1 MSTLTP
7 NSQLLDLLK
16 RHWGYDDFRP
26 LQADAVNAVVDHRDS
41 LVILPTG
48 GGKSICYQLPA
59 LAMPGMAVIISPLI
73 SLIKDQVDGLKAN
86 GIEAAA
92 INTAM
97 SAEERR
103 ATWQGI
109 REGRVKLL
117 YLAPEALVREK
128 GEPNEQLL
136 EALQDTQLSFIAID
150 EAHCISQWGHE
161 YRPAYR
167 GLGSLRRWFP
177 KVALHAF
184 TATATEAVREDI
196 VESLG
201 MRDAQVLVGSFDRPN
216 LTYRTAY
223 RRDLMSQ
230 VKEVMGR
237 HTGEAGIVY
246 CISKAEVDNLAEA
259 LQKEGYRALPY
270 HAGLSAEQRRLN
282 QEAFSTEAIDV
293 IVATVAFGMGID
305 RSNVRFVLHANMP
318 KSIENYQQEAGR
330 AGRDG
335 LNAECVLLYSA
346 GDAMTWRRIQGEAHT
361 EYGRSAMRRINEV
374 YTFCQ
379 AFACRHRY
387 LVKYFGQDYAHDNC
401 GACVVCLGEREA
413 LADSGQVVRQL
424 LTAVQELRGRF
435 GAQYVAQVLK
445 GSKVAKIVSNR
456 HDQLPCYGSLG
467 AHEAG
472 DLSDWLDQLAG
483 QGLLERGEYQVL
495 QLTDAGREML
505 DQGGEALL
513 TKPRPTKKSG
523 SSRTQAPVGGL
534 EGPEEALF
542 QELRRWRREQAHER
556 GVPPYVIFNDE
567 ALIGLAKLRPATP
580 AGLTGVKG
588 IGQAK
593 AAEYGESVVELLTR
607 WCGENGLSLGAS
619 VAQTALPL
627 AAQTPPP
634 APQAPPKVPE
644 SASGRTKG
652 QTLRVTLEMHQS
664 GKSASMIAEERGL
677 AESTVL
683 GHLAQCIE
691 AGEIALDS
699 VVPPDALAPI
709 HTAFEALGSH
719 ESAMALMFLVPPG
732 VDYGHIN
739 CALAELRRSGQA
751 IESADE
757 PATARLRWL
766 AGLAKAPDPEERE
779 SLVRELEDPDP
790 RVRALAAYAIA
801 KVAPDEAS
809 EPLLPALQAEADPL
823 AQAGLIRG
831 LGVGRDPRAHLPLER
846 MMAEAGWDEDVVA
859 LARRVARK
867 LAGLSGAPEATPTVS
882 AKAPAAKAPP
892 PAPAAVPVQAPAPAP
907 APAAPQPAASSPSLA
922 EALGAIQRVDAEG
935 DDDMVLMALAEA
947 LTALGFQCQPDFPV
961 ADRGD
966 GKPGRVAIV
975 ADKAPL
981 RLAIELGKAMPSYKA
996 LYKLGQVPESTRV
1009 MVLRP
1014 TRFDHV
1020 PEFADALV
1028 VLGPTPRLRMRF

>member
-26 LQADAVNAVVDHRDS
+26 LQADAVGAVVDRRDS

-59 LAMPGMAVIISPLI
+59 LAMPGMAVVISPLI

-177 KVALHAF
+177 NVALHAF

-237 HTGEAGIVY
+237 HAGEAGVVY

-259 LQKEGYRALPY
+259 LQKEGYRVLPY
-270 HAGLSAEQRRLN
+270 HAGLSAEQRRQN

-335 LNAECVLLYSA
+335 LPAECVLLYSA

-361 EYGRSAMRRINEV
+361 DYGRSAMRRINEV

-401 GACVVCLGEREA
+401 GACDVCLGEREA
-413 LADSGQVVRQL
+413 LADSSAVVSKL
-424 LTAVQELRGRF
+424 LTAVHELRGRF

-445 GSKVAKIVSNR
+445 GSKVAKIVQNR
-456 HDQLPCYGSLG
+456 HDQLPCYGSLST
-467 AHEAG
+467 HEAG

-495 QLTDAGREML
+495 QLTEAGRDML
-505 DQGGEALL
+505 ENGGEALL
-513 TKPRPTKKSG
+513 TKPRPTKKSSSG
-523 SSRTQAPVGGL
+523 SSRAQAAVGGL

-593 AAEYGESVVELLTR
+593 AAEYGDSVVALLTR

-619 VAQTALPL
+619 VAQAALPL

-634 APQAPPKVPE
+634 PPPAPPKVPE
-644 SASGRTKG
+644 ATGGRTKG
-652 QTLRVTLEMHQS
+652 QTLRVTLEMHQA
-664 GKSASMIAEERGL
+664 GKSASAIAEERGL

-691 AGEIALDS
+691 AGEIALDE
-699 VVPPDALAPI
+699 VVPSDALAPI
-709 HTAFEALGSH
+709 YTAFEALGSQ

-739 CALAELRRSGQA
+739 CALAELRRAGRVV
-751 IESADE
+751 ETADE

-779 SLVRELEDPDP
+779 TLVRELDDPDP

-809 EPLLPALQAEADPL
+809 EPLLPALQAETDPL

-831 LGVGRDPRAHLPLER
+831 LGVGRDRRAHLPLER
-846 MMAEAGWDEDVVA
+846 LMAEAGWDEDVLA
-859 LARRVARK
+859 LARRVAKK
-867 LAGLSGAPEATPTVS
+867 LAGLNGVPEAPS
-882 AKAPAAKAPP
+882 SAAPAKAPVAKAAA
-892 PAPAAVPVQAPAPAP
+892 PAPAPVAAP
-907 APAAPQPAASSPSLA
+907 APAAPAPVEAAPSDSSLA
-922 EALGAIQRVDAEG
+922 EAFDALQRVEAEG
-935 DDDMVLMALAEA
+935 DDDMVLMAIAETLAG
-947 LTALGFQCQPDFPV
+947 LGFQCQPDFPV

-966 GKPGRVAIV
+966 GKPGRVALV
-975 ADKAPL
+975 AEKGPL
-981 RLAIELGKAMPSYKA
+981 RLAIELGKAMPSYKS
-996 LYKLGQVPESTRV
+996 LYKLGQVPGATRA
-1009 MVLRP
+1009 MVLRQTP
-1014 TRFDHV
+1014 FDHV

-1028 VLGPTPRLRMRF
+1028 VLGETPRLRMRF